1 MGKRLKKYIIF
12 IQSLLSDK
20 SSIKDVEKLKKELLV
35 QIGFWQHER
44 LIHLM
49 VTILFA
55 ALLMTMIVL
64 SFFYVTVP
72 TLLLTLMFLV
82 LVIPYI
88 RHYYIL
94 ENGVQQLYRFYEE
107 IAKINDSEYIAD
119 YENIDLKVKKR

>member
-119 YENIDLKVKKR
+119 YENIDLKAKKR